1 MTTIKDLIKLIG
13 TESDEEILI
22 VDGNN
27 VVEFQGKARS
37 RIWNLLADR
46 EVENIEAVSLDALK
60 VWLKEEGEDGSRATD
75 RRPDERAGLHEARK
89 TKVV

>member
-13 TESDEEILI
+13 PETDDEILI

-37 RIWNLLADR
+37 GIWDLLADR
-46 EVENIEAVSLDALK
+46 EVENIEAEGFKVLK
-60 VWLKEEGEDGSRATD
+60 VWLKEEKK
-75 RRPDERAGLHEARK
+75 DE
-89 TKVV
+89 

>member
-13 TESDEEILI
+13 TGSDEEILI

-37 RIWNLLADR
+37 GIWDLLADR
-46 EVENIEAVSLDALK
+46 EVENIQAVGIGALQ
-60 VWLKEEGEDGSRATD
+60 VWLKEKEGEDGSRATD
-75 RRPDERAGLHEARK
+75 
-89 TKVV
+89 

>member
-13 TESDEEILI
+13 PETDEEILI

-37 RIWNLLADR
+37 GIWDLLADR
-46 EVENIEAVSLDALK
+46 EVENIEAVGLDALK
-60 VWLKEEGEDGSRATD
+60 VWLKEEKK
-75 RRPDERAGLHEARK
+75 DE
-89 TKVV
+89 

>member
-37 RIWNLLADR
+37 GIWDLLADR
-46 EVENIEAVSLDALK
+46 EVENIQAVGFDTLK
-60 VWLKEEGEDGSRATD
+60 VWLKEEKK
-75 RRPDERAGLHEARK
+75 DE
-89 TKVV
+89 

>member
-13 TESDEEILI
+13 TGSDEEILI

-37 RIWNLLADR
+37 GIWDLLADR
-46 EVENIEAVSLDALK
+46 EVENIHAVGFDTLK
-60 VWLKEEGEDGSRATD
+60 VWLK
-75 RRPDERAGLHEARK
+75 DEKRDE
-89 TKVV
+89 